1 MGRIVKV
8 ECHSGYIYAER
19 PLAVT
24 MDKQRLMITR
34 IIRESKTQVGQAFEV
49 QMENGREL
57 ELVYDENND
66 EWKLID

>member
-1 MGRIVKV
+1 
-8 ECHSGYIYAER
+8 
-19 PLAVT
+19 